1 MKKAETLLIRLLFC
15 KQTEKSRQLTL
26 LQSVVRQLPAYT
38 CEKYVLSKIILRNS
52 ILHAQAHNEGYCV
65 TSDNAR
71 RRSKPRRS
79 RGVSETQLRESRDV
93 AEAKPRRSRDKAET
107 KPRRDQSCE
116 HCRESRNF
124 PNCVHWHIFYF
135 M

>member
-1 MKKAETLLIRLLFC
+1 M
-15 KQTEKSRQLTL
+15 
-26 LQSVVRQLPAYT
+26 
-38 CEKYVLSKIILRNS
+38 
-52 ILHAQAHNEGYCV
+52 

-71 RRSKPRRS
+71 RRSEPRRN
-79 RGVSETQLRESRDV
+79 RDV

-107 KPRRDQSCE
+107 KLRRDQSCE

-124 PNCVHWHIFYF
+124 PNCVHWDVFYF